1 MESVYFKT
9 YRAAISY
16 YLNHSP
22 ARQRSINLLE
32 RTSSAL
38 PQAEDFEGYFGGI
51 DSPRDLYA
59 KIVHS
64 LKRTLS
70 EFDTDHRKAFGLYH
84 FSRWHVDEI
93 AEVLE
98 TSPKK
103 VYRMLNR
110 MRDELER
117 DLVAHQLLVPEL
129 QN

>member
-1 MESVYFKT
+1 MFFNS
-9 YRAAISY
+9 YRSAISF

-22 ARQRSINLLE
+22 VRQRAINLLE
-32 RTSSAL
+32 RTSSTL
-38 PQAEDFEGYFGGI
+38 PQTEDFAGYFGGY

-64 LKRTLS
+64 LKRSLGS
-70 EFDTDHRKAFGLYH
+70 FDLEHRKAFGLYH

-103 VYRMLNR
+103 VYKMLNR
-110 MRDELER
+110 VRDQFER
-117 DLVAHQLLVPEL
+117 DLVAHHLLTPDL
-129 QN
+129 PN